1 MLRVRDA
8 MTREVLTLGP
18 EASAAEAV
26 DICERERIKHLP
38 IVEGGRLI
46 GLVSDRDLR
55 SVAGAAQS
63 AGGSNGLREVKV
75 RDMMTRDVDT
85 AHPLDTLD
93 HATRRLHDRKIGCLP
108 VVDEEELV
116 GIVTSSD
123 MLQILTEL
131 MGGFGV
137 GSWLEVEVPNQP
149 GALAEVF
156 DVLRESRVNVTS
168 VFLAPT
174 QRAAYRVH
182 AATHRIAV
190 LRMESTHPHDVA
202 RRLQNEGFNARGV
215 ESSAPAS
222 PTIEES

>member
-8 MTREVLTLGP
+8 MTREVVTLGP
-18 EASAAEAV
+18 QASVDEATA
-26 DICERERIKHLP
+26 ICEGEKLRHLP
-38 IVEGGRLI
+38 IVEDGRLI

-55 SVAGAAQS
+55 SVTGATQP
-63 AGGSNGLREVKV
+63 EVKV
-75 RDMMTRDVDT
+75 REVMVEKLDT

-93 HATRRLHDRKIGCLP
+93 HATRRLYEGKIGCLP
-108 VVDEEELV
+108 VVDEGELV
-116 GIVTSSD
+116 GIITSSD

-131 MGGFGV
+131 IGGFGA

-156 DVLRESRVNVTS
+156 DVLRESRVNVSS

-174 QRAAYRVH
+174 QRASYRLH
-182 AATHRIAV
+182 AATHRMAV
-190 LRMESTHPHDVA
+190 LRMENTHPHDVA

>member
-8 MTREVLTLGP
+8 MTREVVTLGP
-18 EASAAEAV
+18 EASVAEAV
-26 DICERERIKHLP
+26 TICQGEGIRHLP
-38 IVEGGRLI
+38 IVEAGQLV

-55 SVAGAAQS
+55 SAGANQS
-63 AGGSNGLREVKV
+63 VEEV
-75 RDMMTRDVDT
+75 RLRDVMARDLET

-93 HATRRLHDRKIGCLP
+93 HASRRLHDNKIGCLP
-108 VVDEEELV
+108 VLNEEGLV
-116 GIVTSSD
+116 GIITSSD
-123 MLQILTEL
+123 MLQVLTEL
-131 MGGFGV
+131 IGGFGV

-149 GALAEVF
+149 GALAGVF

-182 AATHRIAV
+182 AATHRMAV
-190 LRMESTHPHDVA
+190 LRLESTHPHDVA
-202 RRLQNEGFNARGV
+202 KRLQDEGFSARGV
-215 ESSAPAS
+215 ESSAPSS